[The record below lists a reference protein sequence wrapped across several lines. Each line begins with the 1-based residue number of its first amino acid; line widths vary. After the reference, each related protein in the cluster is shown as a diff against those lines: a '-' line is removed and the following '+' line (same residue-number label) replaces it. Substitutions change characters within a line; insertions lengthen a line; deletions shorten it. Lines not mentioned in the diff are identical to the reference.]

1 MKIQE
6 LMERLGVSETGKVIA
21 YVKDA
26 LQELNKITENDV
38 ATLKIDID
46 KDRRFYSLPNDSV
59 KILDIRCKN
68 QLNDKDEY
76 RSIPRLIHEPPI
88 KDADGS

>member
-1 MKIQE
+1 
-6 LMERLGVSETGKVIA
+6 MERLGVSETGKVIA

-26 LQELNKITENDV
+26 LVEINKIAETHV
-38 ATLKIDID
+38 TAD
-46 KDRRFYSLPNDSV
+46 KQNIEKDKRFYKFPNNAI